1 MARDYKHRANNHNK
15 TKSKEITVP
24 WWKWALAIL
33 LIGMFAAFLTFLSNS
48 SPKTEQTRKNKEIL
62 ISKKEKIKQAKK
74 QQEEQNEPIFDF
86 YTILPETEIIIPDHE
101 IDTRSREE
109 QFGKGKSIKYLI
121 QAGSFRGF
129 PEADKLRANLAL
141 MGIES
146 KIEKAIIGNVIWN
159 RVVMGPYILSSK
171 VSTIQ
176 KQLRKNG
183 IDSRVTEIKG

>member
-1 MARDYKHRANNHNK
+1 MARDYKHRANNHNR
-15 TKSKEITVP
+15 TKSKESTVP

-33 LIGMFAAFLTFLSNS
+33 VLGMFATFLTFLSNS
-48 SPKTEQTRKNKEIL
+48 SPDVEQARKDKEIL
-62 ISKKEKIKQAKK
+62 ISKKEKLKQAKK

-101 IDTRSREE
+101 INTRSREE
-109 QFGKGKSIKYLI
+109 QFGKGKPIEYLI

-159 RVVMGPYILSSK
+159 RVVMGPYASSSS
-171 VSTIQ
+171 VSSIQ
-176 KQLRKNG
+176 KKLRKNG

>member
-1 MARDYKHRANNHNK
+1 MARDYKHRANNHNR
-15 TKSKEITVP
+15 TKSKESTIP
-24 WWKWALAIL
+24 WWKWALAIV
-33 LIGMFAAFLTFLSNS
+33 LIAMFATFLTFLSNS
-48 SPKTEQTRKNKEIL
+48 SPEIEQTKKNKETL
-62 ISKKEKIKQAKK
+62 LSKKEKIKQAKK
-74 QQEEQNEPIFDF
+74 LQEEQNEPIFDF
-86 YTILPETEIIIPDHE
+86 YTILPETEIIIPAHE
-101 IDTRSREE
+101 IDTRKREE
-109 QFGKGKSIKYLI
+109 QFGKGKPLKYLI

-159 RVVMGPYILSSK
+159 RVVMGPYTRSSS

-176 KQLRKNG
+176 KKLRKNG